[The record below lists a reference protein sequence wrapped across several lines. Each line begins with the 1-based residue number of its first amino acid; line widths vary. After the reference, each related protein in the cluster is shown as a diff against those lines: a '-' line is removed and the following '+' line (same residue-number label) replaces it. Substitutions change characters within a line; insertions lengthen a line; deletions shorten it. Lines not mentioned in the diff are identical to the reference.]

1 MTKSP
6 KIAVIYY
13 SMYGHIKQM
22 AHAAVEG
29 IKEQGGTPT
38 LLQFAETLP
47 GEVLAKMHAPAKD
60 ENVPVVKPADLTEY
74 DAFVFAFPTRY
85 GRAVAQVSALF
96 DATGQLWATQALNG
110 KMATIIVSTA
120 TQHGGQETT
129 VLTTIPYLAHQGMS
143 MFNKQPSS
151 LTSPPGIIYVPVG
164 YKNQDIMNMTEI
176 LGGSPYGAATLAA
189 GDGSRQPSELEIKG
203 AKFHG
208 MHFSEI
214 VSKYIS

>member
-1 MTKSP
+1 
-6 KIAVIYY
+6 
-13 SMYGHIKQM
+13 M

-129 VLTTIPYLAHQGMS
+129 VLTTIPYLAHQG
-143 MFNKQPSS
+143 
-151 LTSPPGIIYVPVG
+151 IIYVPVG